1 MYSIRLNKNNF
12 LLEENRKFFT
22 RPIQF
27 LHIQLPEEG
36 YSIQFSEETSYIVL
50 DIVFFN
56 RYTNLKRYFIV
67 DTNYKIVEVT
77 NFIIPKREY
86 DKRYLILPYTKV
98 GLIAMVGLAL
108 LTFLLP
114 LLPLCVLLFI
124 IINLIREQ
132 VWLKRK
138 S

>member
-1 MYSIRLNKNNF
+1 MYSIKLNKYNF

-27 LHIQLPEEG
+27 LHIHISEEG
-36 YSIQFSEETSYIVL
+36 YREDSYVIL
-50 DIVFFN
+50 GIILFN
-56 RYTNLKRYFIV
+56 RYTNLKQCFVV
-67 DTNYKIVEVT
+67 DTNYKMVEVN

-86 DKRYLILPYTKV
+86 DKRYLILPYIKV
-98 GLIAMVGLAL
+98 GLIAIVGLVL
-108 LTFLLP
+108 LTILLP
-114 LLPLCVLLFI
+114 LLPICVLLFI
-124 IINLIREQ
+124 IFNLIRER